1 MKKKRPFRLKK
12 DHSDAR
18 VMVRFHRIW
27 DFFFLRELYDKIVK
41 SPSRVQILAQFLNIM
56 IMVES

>member
-1 MKKKRPFRLKK
+1 MHSKVLLKKKKPFWLKK
-12 DHSDAR
+12 DHSDAG

-41 SPSRVQILAQFLNIM
+41 RPTRVQILA
-56 IMVES
+56 